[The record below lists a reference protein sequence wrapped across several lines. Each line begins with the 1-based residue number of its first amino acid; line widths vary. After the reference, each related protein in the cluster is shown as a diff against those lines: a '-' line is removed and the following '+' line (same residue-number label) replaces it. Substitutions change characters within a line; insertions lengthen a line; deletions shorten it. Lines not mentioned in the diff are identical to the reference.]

1 MLKEKQQKK
10 FYMHLCRSEENM
22 DLTIP
27 NKNDKDKQLEF
38 LKEAL
43 REVKAKVEDLPR
55 DKAAWDDVEYR
66 WQQNSSVSERLDS
79 ITDFIDKRLVDV
91 SY

>member
-1 MLKEKQQKK
+1 
-10 FYMHLCRSEENM
+10 M

-27 NKNDKDKQLEF
+27 NENDKDKQIEF

-43 REVKAKVEDLPR
+43 REVKVQVKDLPNG
-55 DKAAWDDVEYR
+55 KTSLDDVDYC
-66 WQQNSSVSERLDS
+66 QQRGLSITEKIDS
-79 ITDFIDKRLVDV
+79 ITSFIDKRLLDV

>member
-1 MLKEKQQKK
+1 
-10 FYMHLCRSEENM
+10 M

-27 NKNDKDKQLEF
+27 NKNDKDKQIEF

-43 REVKAKVEDLPR
+43 REVKAKVEDLPI
-55 DKAAWDDVEYR
+55 DKAAWDDVEYS

-79 ITDFIDKRLVDV
+79 ITDFIDKRLFDV

>member
-1 MLKEKQQKK
+1 
-10 FYMHLCRSEENM
+10 M

-27 NKNDKDKQLEF
+27 NENDKDKQIKF

-43 REVKAKVEDLPR
+43 REVKDKISSLYEPCRCEDCCDNFYSDFKDVDDKV
-55 DKAAWDDVEYR
+55 KNIV
-66 WQQNSSVSERLDS
+66 
-79 ITDFIDKRLVDV
+79 DFIDKRLSDV

>member
-1 MLKEKQQKK
+1 
-10 FYMHLCRSEENM
+10 M

-27 NKNDKDKQLEF
+27 NENDKDKQIEF

-66 WQQNSSVSERLDS
+66 WQQNSAVCERLDS
-79 ITDFIDKRLVDV
+79 ITDFIDKRLLDV

>member
-1 MLKEKQQKK
+1 
-10 FYMHLCRSEENM
+10 M

-27 NKNDKDKQLEF
+27 NKNDKDKQIEF

-43 REVKAKVEDLPR
+43 REVKAKVEDLPNN
-55 DKAAWDDVEYR
+55 KVSQNDVEYR
-66 WQQNSSVSERLDS
+66 WQRDYSVAERIKS
-79 ITDFIDKRLVDV
+79 ITDFIDKRLFDV